1 MPTRFFNK
9 SHRIFISIL
18 TLIAASLSSACSVFG
33 LSTVEEAPYELV
45 RKDNRFE
52 IREYA
57 TLVMAETRVSADYE
71 KAGNKAFRQ
80 LFRYISGD
88 NESSTKISMT
98 APVIADEQAASEGE
112 SIAMTAPVTSE
123 QDGDQWRYG
132 FVLPD
137 TYTIDSA
144 PRPLNPA
151 VTLVEVP
158 SKQVASVRYSGR
170 ATQTAR
176 RVNAESLKTWLEEQG
191 LKSLSEPRW
200 AGYNPPFTIPWFRR
214 NEVLIDVETR

>member
-1 MPTRFFNK
+1 
-9 SHRIFISIL
+9 
-18 TLIAASLSSACSVFG
+18 
-33 LSTVEEAPYELV
+33 
-45 RKDNRFE
+45 
-52 IREYA
+52 
-57 TLVMAETRVSADYE
+57 
-71 KAGNKAFRQ
+71 
-80 LFRYISGD
+80 
-88 NESSTKISMT
+88 MT

-112 SIAMTAPVTSE
+112 IIAMTAPVTSE

-144 PRPLNPA
+144 PRPLNLA